1 MQLNWLNGDVYL
13 CAVNVCVFSSGFTD
27 LSLNDQMRLLQST
40 WAEILTL
47 TLTYRSLSC
56 TGKLRFASDF
66 TLDEKQARECG
77 AIELYQHVS
86 KPEPKIK
93 CLYYIITIS
102 APFNIVF
109 NFRILIRLWPSRQNF
124 NPGNR

>member
-1 MQLNWLNGDVYL
+1 VS
-13 CAVNVCVFSSGFTD
+13 VFSSGFTE

-93 CLYYIITIS
+93 NLYYIITILAHS
-102 APFNIVF
+102 
-109 NFRILIRLWPSRQNF
+109 ILYLISLF
-124 NPGNR
+124 LPGCGFPDNTSTLRTDNTVTCLTC